1 MYLTLKIFN
10 KKKKVLVV
18 TTTLFT
24 FFFILFLRK
33 EGDNYSEPKEFKVST
48 FSTINIYVKPLSQ
61 NKSEK
66 VEIEKERKEVVYVKR
81 MAMAQGIV

>member
-1 MYLTLKIFN
+1 MYLTCKIL
-10 KKKKVLVV
+10 KKKVLLI
-18 TTTLFT
+18 TTTLLT
-24 FFFILFLRK
+24 FFSTLFFRK
-33 EGDNYSEPKEFKVST
+33 EGDNYSEPKEFKVSKVT
-48 FSTINIYVKPLSQ
+48 TINIYAKSLSQ